1 MMPGLRAQ
9 ANADNIATAVVRGVY
24 SNMYKLLRENLN
36 EEQYLDIVRNKILID
51 IQDGDILYQVCGS
64 RVATAAPSRRS

>member
-36 EEQYLDIVRNKILID
+36 AEQYVHHQITTIKTINHH
-51 IQDGDILYQVCGS
+51 QPP
-64 RVATAAPSRRS
+64 TPPP